1 MSVSS
6 GPRPTPSEQLL
17 AALRRAKSDLHRE
30 HRELPLREKVRLVV
44 ELQKICL
51 PMIARQ
57 RPLRPWER
65 LWVIEP

>member
-6 GPRPTPSEQLL
+6 ERRPLPSEQLL
-17 AALRRAKSDLHRE
+17 ATLHRAKADLHRE
-30 HRELPLREKVRLVV
+30 HRELRLRDKVRLVV

-51 PMIARQ
+51 PLIARQ

-65 LWVIEP
+65 PWVIEP